1 MENKKCV
8 MILDEQLPAGLAANT
23 AAVLGVTL
31 GARLPDVV
39 GGDVRD
45 GAGRIHAG
53 IIQFPIPILKGSPET
68 LAALREKLYE
78 PEYAE
83 LTAVDFSTLAQGCRT
98 YREFTGKIA
107 ACPAEDLRYIGL
119 ALCGDKKKVNRL
131 TGNLPLLR

>member
-1 MENKKCV
+1 MENEKCV
-8 MILDEQLPAGLAANT
+8 MILDGQLPAGLAANT

-45 GAGRIHAG
+45 GAGRTHAG

-83 LTAVDFSTLAQGCRT
+83 LTAVDFSTLAQSCRT
-98 YREFTGKIA
+98 YREFIGKIA
-107 ACPAEDLRYIGL
+107 ACPVEDLRYIGL